1 MVTYLGPGNILIDQ
15 PIVLVGIYDPQ
26 QCQTVLVMAED
37 KYPLTVDLNGKAGIW
52 SVSLENGFN
61 TAGKRWLRLQGKDY
75 NNNIIADSVIDLM
88 VNQEGMNTRSAYR
101 VIPQQDTLL
110 KIQPIDSS
118 QLNDQQKASFKIGD
132 NLVVDSIE
140 LVNDHLKLE
149 LNNPLP
155 NLGKFIYVYQ
165 PHIVVTK
172 GSKLLWFN
180 PNQLPEHSPGN
191 QLLWVTQTTS
201 IKMKP
206 DDLSQL
212 ASDQFIE
219 MPQGSAYSI
228 IGYACVAEHFRVTLN
243 QQFPGFGQSG
253 YLYRHHVKILEN
265 TQEIPFD
272 NNAITCM
279 IINTTPL
286 KKRPIDSAYLESS
299 EKITLTAGMIYGI
312 QSYTSESGHIKVT
325 LTENFPDF
333 GNTGYLYPD
342 FIALNRG
349 NLPLIVNK
357 TLTYQGATEVLVNT
371 PLVLKGTFDPNT
383 TAEITL
389 FAEDRYSFNINL
401 DREKSTWETQVN
413 SGFSDAGYRWLRL
426 KAIDSQ
432 GNVTASRVI
441 NITVS
446 ENPMTVGESL
456 TLDILEDTLFKIV
469 PFDSS
474 SLNQQQKVAIKAGQT
489 FKVLKYGLVDG
500 HLKIVLENALPPVGN
515 FGYIYTDNLRLKKGS
530 EVFRFDID
538 EVPDTDIN
546 AQMLVTETTKIK
558 AQPVD
563 SSNLEPRQFEQLLLG
578 QTLAIKGYA

>member
-1 MVTYLGPGNILIDQ
+1 MVTYLSPSNILIDQ

-26 QCQTVLVMAED
+26 NCQTVVVMAED

-88 VNQEGMNTRSAYR
+88 VDQEGMNTRSYYR
-101 VIPQQDTLL
+101 VIPQQETLL

-118 QLNDQQKASFKIGD
+118 QLNDQQKQSFKIGD
-132 NLVVDSIE
+132 NLVVDNIE

-155 NLGKFIYVYQ
+155 NLGKFVYVYQ
-165 PHIVVTK
+165 PHIIATK
-172 GSKLLWFN
+172 GSKILWFN
-180 PNQLPEHSPGN
+180 PNQLPAHSPGN
-191 QLLWVTQTTS
+191 QLLWVTQTTP

-219 MPQGSAYSI
+219 MPQGSAYNI
-228 IGYACVAEHFRVTLN
+228 MGYACVAEHFRVTLS

-265 TQEIPFD
+265 TQEINFD

-299 EKITLTAGMIYGI
+299 EKITLPAGMIYGI

-325 LTENFPDF
+325 LTENFPNF

-342 FIALNRG
+342 FITLSRG
-349 NLPLIVNK
+349 NLPLIANK

-371 PLVLKGTFDPNT
+371 PVVLKGTFDPNT

-389 FAEDRYSFNINL
+389 FAEDRYVFNINL
-401 DREKSTWETQVN
+401 DWQKSTWETQVN

-456 TLDILEDTLFKIV
+456 SLEILEDTLFKIV

-500 HLKIVLENALPPVGN
+500 HLKIVLENAIPPVGN
-515 FGYIYTDNLRLKKGS
+515 FGYIYTNNLRLKKGS
-530 EVFRFDID
+530 
-538 EVPDTDIN
+538 
-546 AQMLVTETTKIK
+546 
-558 AQPVD
+558 
-563 SSNLEPRQFEQLLLG
+563 
-578 QTLAIKGYA
+578 